1 MKKNIYLGLTLD
13 TKTAWLFYTPFNFET
28 LKLFNDRIEED
39 YKFSQDDFSG
49 GYIYTVTE
57 WKYDKN
63 FRLSA
68 VAITDRYFKI
78 LRSFEVNQKFNIYS
92 ASGYHEIVHICEI
105 NEIDKAE
112 YDKILSEEKKENKKY
127 AFDVKT
133 AFYLRSIYYDYY
145 LNKIKPLE
153 QWTLRNLKNFCGK
166 CLCHAPSDCIPFDC
180 PFAHSGNCLQNLS
193 PASML
198 AEKKNFME
206 KLLAFDDVIRQQL
219 REEKADLFDDNERGE
234 F

>member
-13 TKTAWLFYTPFNFET
+13 FKTAWLFYTPLNFET

-39 YKFSQDDFSG
+39 YKFSQDDFG
-49 GYIYTVTE
+49 NGYFYIITE
-57 WKYDKN
+57 RKYDKE

-68 VAITDRYFKI
+68 IGVWDRYFKI
-78 LRSFEVNQKFNIYS
+78 LRSFGINQKFNIYS
-92 ASGYHEIVHICEI
+92 ASGYHVIAYICEVD
-105 NEIDKAE
+105 EISKAE
-112 YDKILSEEKKENKKY
+112 YDEILSEDKKENKKY

-133 AFYLRSIYYDYY
+133 AFSLRSIYYDYY

-166 CLCHAPSDCIPFDC
+166 CLCHAPMDCVPFDC
-180 PFAHSGNCLQNLS
+180 PFVYERGCLQGLPSTSILYN
-193 PASML
+193 
-198 AEKKNFME
+198 KKDFME

>member
-1 MKKNIYLGLTLD
+1 MKKYIYLGLTLD
-13 TKTAWLFYTPFNFET
+13 SKTAWLFYTPFNFET

-39 YKFSQDDFSG
+39 YKFSLDDFSG
-49 GYIYTVTE
+49 GYICTVTE
-57 WKYDKN
+57 WKYDKE
-63 FRLSA
+63 FKLTA
-68 VAITDRYFKI
+68 VELTDRYFKI
-78 LRSFEVNQKFNIYS
+78 VRGFEVNQKFNIYS
-92 ASGYHEIVHICEI
+92 SSNCYEIAHIYEI
-105 NEIDKAE
+105 NEISKAKYE
-112 YDKILSEEKKENKKY
+112 EIFSEEKKEIKKY

-133 AFYLRSIYYDYY
+133 AFNLRSIYYDYY
-145 LNKIKPLE
+145 LNKIKPLDN
-153 QWTLRNLKNFCGK
+153 WTLGDLKNFCGK
-166 CLCHAPSDCIPFDC
+166 CLCHASTGCVPFDC

>member
-13 TKTAWLFYTPFNFET
+13 TKTAWLFYTPFNFDT

-39 YKFSQDDFSG
+39 YKFSQEDFNY

-57 WKYDKN
+57 WKYDKE
-63 FRLSA
+63 FKLTA
-68 VAITDRYFKI
+68 VAVIDRYFKI
-78 LRSFEVNQKFNIYS
+78 VRGFEVNQKFNIYS
-92 ASGYHEIVHICEI
+92 GSNCYEIAHIYEV
-105 NEIDKAE
+105 NEISKAKYKE
-112 YDKILSEEKKENKKY
+112 IFSEEKKEIKKY
-127 AFDVKT
+127 AFDIET
-133 AFYLRSIYYDYY
+133 AFSLRSIYYDYY
-145 LNKIKPLE
+145 LSKIKPLDK
-153 QWTLRNLKNFCGK
+153 WTLGDLKKFCGK
-166 CLCHAPSDCIPFDC
+166 CLCHASTGCVPFDC

-206 KLLAFDDVIRQQL
+206 KLLKFDDVIRQQL